1 MNKPKQPVSEARQ
14 AASRANGAKSKGPV
28 TPEGKARSS
37 KNATT
42 HGLLARSLTLCDGD
56 ADLFE
61 SLHNNY
67 IQRFTPRDQP
77 EHDLLEEAVYAKW
90 QMRQAWIMH
99 ARTLKM
105 QIIADMEETN
115 AEWDGIPLL
124 DRQALALAKSLK
136 DSNVLPNLER
146 YARQL
151 AAQSDRAIKLFM
163 QLRAQTLPPTEPVVE
178 PNEPEVMAEHYTSRP
193 SECAEPNEPKDEK
206 PNEPE
211 TEPAAALTTDHRP
224 LTTPEAAALTTDH
237 RPLTTNA
244 AALTT
249 DHRPLT
255 TPEAAALTTDHRPLV
270 PSRHR

>member
-1 MNKPKQPVSEARQ
+1 MKSKDPNNPAPKAPPSEARQ
-14 AASRANGAKSKGPV
+14 AASRANGAKSRGPV

-37 KNATT
+37 KNAVT
-42 HGLLARSLTLCDGD
+42 HGILARSLTLSDGD
-56 ADLFE
+56 AELFQTLQL
-61 SLHNNY
+61 SDM
-67 IQRFTPRDQP
+67 QRFTPRDQP
-77 EHDLLEEAVYAKW
+77 EHDLIEEAVYAKW
-90 QMRQAWIMH
+90 QMRQAWMMH

-178 PNEPEVMAEHYTSRP
+178 PNEPKVMAEHYTSRP
-193 SECAEPNEPKDEK
+193 AEPAQPNAPESEPAAAPTTD
-206 PNEPE
+206 
-211 TEPAAALTTDHRP
+211 AAALTTAQP
-224 LTTPEAAALTTDH
+224 NEPEAENEPPAIPCA
-237 RPLTTNA
+237 NA
-244 AALTT
+244 PDVVL
-249 DHRPLT
+249 R
-255 TPEAAALTTDHRPLV
+255 E
-270 PSRHR
+270 